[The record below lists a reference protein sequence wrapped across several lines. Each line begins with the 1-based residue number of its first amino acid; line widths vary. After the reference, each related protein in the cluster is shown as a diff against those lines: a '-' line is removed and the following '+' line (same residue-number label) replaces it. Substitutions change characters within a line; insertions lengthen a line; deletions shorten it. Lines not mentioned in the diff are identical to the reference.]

1 MNHNG
6 AAGGDAALGG
16 SLALFGVGIRDVKR
30 LVVCAGSVARVDS
43 VVPFGCTGIA
53 LLLLWSQASPT
64 KRNLVG
70 SDDLAIREKLHDVL
84 PFEDQDR
91 VCMDERRLLRRER
104 AGNEEWKGEKKDRRN
119 PALDGMQQLYIRS
132 DCSDAGVKLAR

>member
-1 MNHNG
+1 MYGHRPPSP
-6 AAGGDAALGG
+6 LEP
-16 SLALFGVGIRDVKR
+16 SLPD
-30 LVVCAGSVARVDS
+30 
-43 VVPFGCTGIA
+43 
-53 LLLLWSQASPT
+53 QAQP
-64 KRNLVG
+64 LVG

-91 VCMDERRLLRRER
+91 LCMDGRRLLRRER

-132 DCSDAGVKLAR
+132 DCSDGAVFWGEACEIAYPPISVAAAQLSDFLRGSLFLLT